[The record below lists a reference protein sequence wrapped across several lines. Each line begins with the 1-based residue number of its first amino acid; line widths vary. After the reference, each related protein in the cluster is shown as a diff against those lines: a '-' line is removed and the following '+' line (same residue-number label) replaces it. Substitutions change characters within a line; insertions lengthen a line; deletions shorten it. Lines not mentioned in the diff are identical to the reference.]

1 MSVASIRFL
10 FVLLVGHAGMLRA
23 DELLSIRYKDI
34 ETSSSNMV
42 IFIPKRKN
50 DQHREGHYSNI
61 KRSSKITCPVSF
73 TEQLLDLLPDQN
85 GSSFPVLRKIVQQ
98 RDGKVFHRKLGI
110 SYTTLR
116 QEFIEHLS
124 LFVDDVKKFGLHS
137 IKSGGASNP
146 ALRNVNGELLD
157 RHVGWKNSKSK
168 RRYVK
173 FRTEDL
179 LSVTEAMGI

>member
-1 MSVASIRFL
+1 MAIMTHAKFHFNWLMLTSIFGIWASESPPPGPGERLKRPGLI
-10 FVLLVGHAGMLRA
+10 GLR
-23 DELLSIRYKDI
+23 R
-34 ETSSSNMV
+34 
-42 IFIPKRKN
+42 
-50 DQHREGHYSNI
+50 
-61 KRSSKITCPVSF
+61 
-73 TEQLLDLLPDQN
+73 
-85 GSSFPVLRKIVQQ
+85 IVQK

-124 LFVDDVKKFGLHS
+124 PFVDDVKKFGLHS
-137 IKSGGASNP
+137 IKSGGTSNP

-173 FRTEDL
+173 FRTEGL

>member
-1 MSVASIRFL
+1 MESPTEHILVKPVLNASRRILGKPLEIIQSIASYYCESEMSLVSIRFL

-23 DELLSIRYKDI
+23 DKLLLSIRYKDI

-50 DQHREGHYSNI
+50 GQHREGHYSKI
-61 KRSSKITCPVSF
+61 RRSSKITCPVSF
-73 TEQLLDLLPDQN
+73 TDKLLDLLPDQN
-85 GSSFPVLRKIVQQ
+85 GSSFPVLRRIVQK

-124 LFVDDVKKFGLHS
+124 PFVDVKKFGLHS
-137 IKSGGASNP
+137 IK
-146 ALRNVNGELLD
+146 
-157 RHVGWKNSKSK
+157 
-168 RRYVK
+168 
-173 FRTEDL
+173 
-179 LSVTEAMGI
+179 VTP

>member
-1 MSVASIRFL
+1 M
-10 FVLLVGHAGMLRA
+10 
-23 DELLSIRYKDI
+23 
-34 ETSSSNMV
+34 
-42 IFIPKRKN
+42 
-50 DQHREGHYSNI
+50 
-61 KRSSKITCPVSF
+61 SF
-73 TEQLLDLLPDQN
+73 TEKLLDLLPDQN
-85 GSSFPVLRKIVQQ
+85 GSSFPVLRIVQK
-98 RDGKVFHRKLGI
+98 RDCKIFHHKLGI

-124 LFVDDVKKFGLHS
+124 LFVDDVKKFSLHS
-137 IKSGGASNP
+137 IKSGGASDP

>member
-1 MSVASIRFL
+1 MSSKDPLRLEIIQSIASYYCESEMSLASIRFL
-10 FVLLVGHAGMLRA
+10 FVLLVGHAGMFRA

-42 IFIPKRKN
+42 ILISERKN

-61 KRSSKITCPVSF
+61 KRPSKIRCPMSF
-73 TEQLLDLLPDQN
+73 TEKLLDLSPNQN
-85 GSSFPVLRKIVQQ
+85 GSSFPVLRRIVQK
-98 RDGKVFHRKLGI
+98 RDGKVFHHKLGI

-124 LFVDDVKKFGLHS
+124 PFVDDVKKFDLHG

-146 ALRNVNGELLD
+146 ALRNVKG
-157 RHVGWKNSKSK
+157 
-168 RRYVK
+168 
-173 FRTEDL
+173 RTAEQTRWL
-179 LSVTEAMGI
+179 EKL

>member
-1 MSVASIRFL
+1 MSSVIYGETVRFVTRPKRL
-10 FVLLVGHAGMLRA
+10 FV
-23 DELLSIRYKDI
+23 
-34 ETSSSNMV
+34 
-42 IFIPKRKN
+42 
-50 DQHREGHYSNI
+50 
-61 KRSSKITCPVSF
+61 
-73 TEQLLDLLPDQN
+73 
-85 GSSFPVLRKIVQQ
+85 SSFKKNCPK

-110 SYTTLR
+110 SYTRLR

-124 LFVDDVKKFGLHS
+124 PFVDDVKKFGLHS
-137 IKSGGASNP
+137 IKSKRASNP

-179 LSVTEAMGI
+179 LSVTKAMGI

>member
-1 MSVASIRFL
+1 
-10 FVLLVGHAGMLRA
+10 MLRA

-61 KRSSKITCPVSF
+61 RRYSKTTCPVSF
-73 TEQLLDLLPDQN
+73 TEKLLDLLPNQN
-85 GSSFPVLRKIVQQ
+85 GSSFPVLRRIVQK
-98 RDGKVFHRKLGI
+98 RDGKVFHHKLGI

-124 LFVDDVKKFGLHS
+124 PFIDDVKKFGLHS

-157 RHVGWKNSKSK
+157 RHVCWKNSKSK